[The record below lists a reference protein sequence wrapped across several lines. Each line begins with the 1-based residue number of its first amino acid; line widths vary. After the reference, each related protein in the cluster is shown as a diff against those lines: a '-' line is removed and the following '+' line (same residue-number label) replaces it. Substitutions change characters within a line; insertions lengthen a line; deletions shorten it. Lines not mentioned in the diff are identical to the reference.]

1 MTWAPHLTTESQ
13 EDANASPAPEFIYF
27 SNSGNLRALFTSGDT
42 NREEMD
48 YELLE
53 DQVGI
58 ELICATQVLGTWW
71 GLNEYLMNY

>member
-1 MTWAPHLTTESQ
+1 
-13 EDANASPAPEFIYF
+13 
-27 SNSGNLRALFTSGDT
+27 
-42 NREEMD
+42 MD

-71 GLNEYLMNY
+71 ALNEYLMNY